1 VIKRRL
7 SWPHGRCLLTSPVR
21 DEVMFDDFRKRL
33 EGLGLEVCL
42 AKLDE
47 ESVSS
52 RKFDTG
58 GTFHD
63 ADYYAGGFVSLRI
76 SHNLSS

>member
-1 VIKRRL
+1 
-7 SWPHGRCLLTSPVR
+7 
-21 DEVMFDDFRKRL
+21 MFDDFRKRL
-33 EGLGLEVCL
+33 EGFGLEVCL
-42 AKLDE
+42 TKLDE

-52 RKFDTG
+52 REIDIG
-58 GTFHD
+58 GTFHS